1 MFCVPLSGTILCV
14 YAGGSGCVVKFSH
27 SPRGSA
33 VASTPVREDQSIR
46 LGDGYELDL
55 RLRRLRRGSHVL
67 KLERI
72 PLEILVLLVEHKDKI
87 VTRDEIVSRV
97 WGKGVFLDTD
107 NSIRGAIRKL
117 RQALKDDA
125 ECPRFIQT
133 VTGQG
138 YRFLAPV
145 APVEEEN
152 RAETPSPEAS
162 TVPTSEQNLASVHN
176 DWLQTL
182 GLRSVGEQQDR
193 TAEKLPAA
201 ENGQGQRNR
210 LAHRWLLLAAVSML
224 VLVAATAY
232 ILVRSSSAH
241 AKAPKITSLAV
252 LPLKN
257 LSGDSAQEYFA
268 DGMTEE
274 VIGRLSMIRGLRV
287 ISRTSVMQ
295 FKDTRLSAPEIAR
308 KLGVDA
314 LVEGSVMR
322 EGNRIRVHAQLIRA
336 TTDEHFWSES
346 YDRELGDALT
356 LESEVAQSIAQR
368 VEVTVSG
375 EERARLVAA
384 RPVSPE
390 AYESYLQGMFAKG
403 NSRAE
408 AEKRI
413 AWFDEAIRKDPAFAQ
428 AYVGLA
434 SAYEALGTV
443 FVGAPT
449 SETRPKVI
457 NAARKAL
464 ELDPDLADAHVLLA
478 NMYMRQW
485 KWAAA
490 EAEYRRAL
498 DLNPNDAAAHDGF
511 SDWLLCHGRMDE
523 ALAWARRAR
532 DLDPLG
538 TSGHTIGWTLFN
550 ARRYDE
556 AIREFRD
563 VLALRP
569 DDRLPLWPLGWAL
582 ICNHQAEEAIPELE
596 KAVSLTDSSPGV
608 ISALIWA
615 YARAGRRADAL
626 PLLRELK
633 KRQQTGYVPAGAFVN
648 AYLGLGDNDEAF
660 AWFERAYEEQSN
672 ILIYIKVFPL
682 FDPLRGDPRFQ
693 DLVRRVGLD

>member
-1 MFCVPLSGTILCV
+1 M
-14 YAGGSGCVVKFSH
+14 
-27 SPRGSA
+27 
-33 VASTPVREDQSIR
+33 ASTPVREDQSIR

-162 TVPTSEQNLASVHN
+162 TVPTSEQNLASVPN

>member
-1 MFCVPLSGTILCV
+1 M
-14 YAGGSGCVVKFSH
+14 GC
-27 SPRGSA
+27 A
-33 VASTPVREDQSIR
+33 MASEPTGVEQPIR
-46 LGDGYELDL
+46 VGEGYEVDL
-55 RLRRLRRGSHVL
+55 RPRRLRRGSHVL

-72 PLEILVLLVEHKDKI
+72 PFEILLLLLEHRDEI
-87 VTRDEIVSRV
+87 VTRDEIASRV

-138 YRFLAPV
+138 YRFIVPV
-145 APVEEEN
+145 APPEEEN

-162 TVPTSEQNLASVHN
+162 TVLTSEQ
-176 DWLQTL
+176 
-182 GLRSVGEQQDR
+182 LRSVGEQQDR
-193 TAEKLPAA
+193 TAAKLPAA
-201 ENGQGQRNR
+201 SNGQGQRNW
-210 LAHRWLLLAAVSML
+210 LAHRWLLLGAVSLL
-224 VLVAATAY
+224 VLIAVTAY
-232 ILVRSSSAH
+232 IFDRNRSAH

-257 LSGDSAQEYFA
+257 LSGDTTQEYFA

-295 FKDTRLSAPEIAR
+295 FKDTGLLAPEIAR

-314 LVEGSVMR
+314 LVEGSVIR
-322 EGNRIRVHAQLIRA
+322 EGDRIRVHAQLIRA
-336 TTDEHFWSES
+336 STDEHLWSET

-368 VEVTVSG
+368 VAVTVSG
-375 EERARLVAA
+375 KERARLVDA

-390 AYESYLQGMFAKG
+390 AYESYLQGLVAKG

-408 AEKRI
+408 VERRI
-413 AWFDEAIRKDPAFAQ
+413 AWFDEAIRKDPTFAP

-434 SAYEALGTV
+434 DAYGKLGTV
-443 FVGAPT
+443 FVGAPP

-457 NAARKAL
+457 NATRKAL
-464 ELDPDLADAHVLLA
+464 DLDPDLADAHVLLA
-478 NMYMRQW
+478 SMYIRQW
-485 KWAAA
+485 KWAEA

-511 SDWLLCHGRMDE
+511 SDWLLCHGRMEE

-538 TSGHTIGWTLFN
+538 PSGHTIGWTLFN

-556 AIREFRD
+556 AIREFRNA
-563 VLALRP
+563 LAARP
-569 DDRLPLWPLGWAL
+569 DDVVPLLPLGWAL
-582 ICNHQAEEAIPELE
+582 FYNHQAEEAIRVWE
-596 KAVSLTDSSPGV
+596 KAAAATDRSPGV
-608 ISALIWA
+608 ICTLIWA
-615 YARAGRRADAL
+615 YARTGRRADAL
-626 PLLRELK
+626 RLLAELK
-633 KRQQTGYVPAGAFVN
+633 KRQQTGYIPAGAFVS

-660 AWFERAYEEQSN
+660 AWLERAYQEQSN
-672 ILIYIKVFPL
+672 ILIYIKVFPP

-693 DLVRRVGLD
+693 DLVRRVGLN